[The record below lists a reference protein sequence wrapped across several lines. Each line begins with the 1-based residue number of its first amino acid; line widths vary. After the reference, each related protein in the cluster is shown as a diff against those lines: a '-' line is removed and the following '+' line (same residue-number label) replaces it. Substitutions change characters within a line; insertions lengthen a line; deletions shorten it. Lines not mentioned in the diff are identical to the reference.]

1 MTPNIS
7 QIHDKFF
14 KEAFSRLDVLTDFI
28 KAYLPEDFSSQL
40 DFDSITRKQ
49 DSHIDDEL
57 AQHYVDLLFE
67 ARLGQKPIT
76 IALLLEHKSYA
87 EEYPHLQ
94 LNRYLLNY
102 WADQLKAKQSLQP
115 VIPILIYHG
124 RGKWKYRPMRA
135 YFSEINDQL
144 AQFLPDFRYF
154 LINLTN
160 DPQDRFSLL
169 TSNYAKLTA
178 GLLRTIRQKQRL
190 REMLTDLSDAIA
202 QLAEETMGEQFI
214 KTSLLYI
221 SQGGGLTHIEIMAI
235 FTEISRKTEQIVMSA
250 YESLIQEG
258 LQKGMQ
264 EASLQFI
271 RGLLKLN
278 MDAQT
283 IATVSELPLATVQQY
298 IEFIK
303 KEAKL

>member
-1 MTPNIS
+1 ME
-7 QIHDKFF
+7 QAGRHC
-14 KEAFSRLDVLTDFI
+14 
-28 KAYLPEDFSSQL
+28 
-40 DFDSITRKQ
+40 TRRRFC
-49 DSHIDDEL
+49 STRW
-57 AQHYVDLLFE
+57 FE
-67 ARLGQKPIT
+67 
-76 IALLLEHKSYA
+76 
-87 EEYPHLQ
+87 EECPHLQ

-115 VIPILIYHG
+115 IIPILIYHG

-154 LINLTN
+154 LINLTD

-178 GLLRTIRQKQRL
+178 GLLKTIRQKQQL
-190 REMLTDLSDAIA
+190 KQMLADLSDTIT
-202 QLAEETMGEQFI
+202 QLAEEAMGEQFI

-221 SQGGGLTHIEIMAI
+221 SQGGGLTRIEITAI
-235 FTEISRKTEQIVMSA
+235 FTEISRKTDQIVMSA

-258 LQKGMQ
+258 LQQGKQ
-264 EASLQFI
+264 ETSLQFI

-283 IATVSELPLATVQQY
+283 IATVAQLPLATVQQY
-298 IEFIK
+298 IDLIK
-303 KEAKL
+303 KEAKP